1 MKDTINLEDKLTAF
15 EKESR
20 VEFRDEILY
29 KIYVPQW

>member
-1 MKDTINLEDKLTAF
+1 MTDTINLVDKLTAF

-29 KIYVPQW
+29 KIYVP